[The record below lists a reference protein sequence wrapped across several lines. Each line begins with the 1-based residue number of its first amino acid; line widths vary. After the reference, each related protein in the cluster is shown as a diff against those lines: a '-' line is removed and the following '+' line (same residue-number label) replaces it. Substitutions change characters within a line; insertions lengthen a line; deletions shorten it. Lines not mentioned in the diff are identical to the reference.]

1 MNNYEN
7 TKHKIRELYYGL
19 EIIENDSGRVKTG
32 NIKIL
37 SFDILPNRR
46 YIVIARESTFL
57 PIYKEFNFTFKN
69 NKKPIFPNIRI
80 IPVLSTSEGYEK
92 DLSEKI
98 LRPSIQKYFT
108 QEDDNLNLFFKIDIS
123 EITSIEKE
131 RENFDIILT
140 KRFFSF
146 GQEIDLYR
154 ESPIYVNEQ
163 FRIYRNSSGKLG
175 LKVFNGSQVKGEYI
189 LTNSWDDC
197 QYNKY
202 YNLRFV
208 RKGDT
213 VEFYIDGV
221 KKEITTL
228 VAFTHDIPVYIK
240 IYLTCN
246 NRGDFN
252 ELRTTKT

>member
-7 TKHKIRELYYGL
+7 TKHKIRKIYNDL
-19 EIIENDSGRVKTG
+19 ETVENDSDILKTG

-37 SFDILPNRR
+37 SSDISSKRK
-46 YIVIARESTFL
+46 YILIADESTFL

-69 NKKPIFPNIRI
+69 NEKRIFPDIRI
-80 IPVLSTSEGYEK
+80 IPILSTSEGYENE
-92 DLSEKI
+92 LSEKI

-108 QEDDNLNLFFKIDIS
+108 QEDNNTNLFFKIDIS

-175 LKVFNGSQVKGEYI
+175 LKVFSGSQVKGEYI

-208 RKGDT
+208 RKGDI

-228 VAFTHDIPVYIK
+228 VAFTHDIPVYIA

-252 ELRTTKT
+252 ELRPTKT